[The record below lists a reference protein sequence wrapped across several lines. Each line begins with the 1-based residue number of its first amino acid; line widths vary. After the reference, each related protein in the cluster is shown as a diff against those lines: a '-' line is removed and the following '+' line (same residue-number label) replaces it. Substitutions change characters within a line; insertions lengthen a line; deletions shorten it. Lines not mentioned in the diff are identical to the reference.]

1 MNKQT
6 WKTSVEIDEVE
17 NRHYVRVIENGVIS
31 IKAFASKAEANSFAN
46 GERSRLG
53 IDTVR

>member
-17 NRHYVRVIENGVIS
+17 NRHYVRVIENGIIS
-31 IKAFASKAEANSFAN
+31 IKAFSSKAEAKSFAN
-46 GERSRLG
+46 GERSRQV